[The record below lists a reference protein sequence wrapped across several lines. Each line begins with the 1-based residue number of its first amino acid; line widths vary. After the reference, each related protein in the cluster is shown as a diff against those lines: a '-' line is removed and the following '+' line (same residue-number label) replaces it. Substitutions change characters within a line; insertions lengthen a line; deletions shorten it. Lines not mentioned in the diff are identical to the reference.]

1 MDNIDE
7 YYIKMLDKNNKII
20 VLCFGLDEILNV
32 IGIYYIDFYFLDVE
46 GVEMVILNLMKF
58 GLEKGKFMVDV
69 WLIEYRVWDGC
80 EIVVEKLKV
89 NLKVF

>member
-1 MDNIDE
+1 MGGIVDNIDE

-20 VLCFGLDEILNV
+20 VLCFGLDEIFNV

-46 GVEMVILNLMKF
+46 GVEMFILNLMKF

-80 EIVVEKLKV
+80 
-89 NLKVF
+89 

>member
-1 MDNIDE
+1 MGGIVDNIDE

-80 EIVVEKLKV
+80 
-89 NLKVF
+89 

>member
-20 VLCFGLDEILNV
+20 VLCFGLDEIFNV

-46 GVEMVILNLMKF
+46 GVEMFILNLMKF

-80 EIVVEKLKV
+80 
-89 NLKVF
+89 

>member
-1 MDNIDE
+1 MFIKGGGVGGIVDNIDE

-80 EIVVEKLKV
+80 
-89 NLKVF
+89 

>member
-1 MDNIDE
+1 MGGIVDSIDE

-46 GVEMVILNLMKF
+46 GVEMFILNLMKF

-80 EIVVEKLKV
+80 
-89 NLKVF
+89 

>member
-1 MDNIDE
+1 MGGIVDNIDE

-46 GVEMVILNLMKF
+46 GVEMFILNLMKF

-80 EIVVEKLKV
+80 
-89 NLKVF
+89 

>member
-1 MDNIDE
+1 MGGIVDNIDE

-46 GVEMVILNLMKF
+46 GVEMFILNLMKF

-69 WLIEYRVWDGC
+69 WLIEYRVWDSC
-80 EIVVEKLKV
+80 
-89 NLKVF
+89 

>member
-1 MDNIDE
+1 MGGIVDNIDE

-46 GVEMVILNLMKF
+46 GVEMFILNLMKF
-58 GLEKGKFMVDV
+58 GLEKGKFMVNV

-80 EIVVEKLKV
+80 
-89 NLKVF
+89 

>member
-1 MDNIDE
+1 MGGIVDNIDE

-20 VLCFGLDEILNV
+20 VLCFGLDEILNM

-46 GVEMVILNLMKF
+46 GVEMFILNLMKF

-80 EIVVEKLKV
+80 
-89 NLKVF
+89 

>member
-1 MDNIDE
+1 MGGIVDNIDE

-32 IGIYYIDFYFLDVE
+32 IGIYYIEFYFLDVE
-46 GVEMVILNLMKF
+46 GVEMFILNLMKF

-80 EIVVEKLKV
+80 
-89 NLKVF
+89 

>member
-20 VLCFGLDEILNV
+20 VLCFGEDEILNV

-46 GVEMVILNLMKF
+46 GVEMFILNLMKF

-80 EIVVEKLKV
+80 
-89 NLKVF
+89 

>member
-1 MDNIDE
+1 MGGIVDNIDE

-32 IGIYYIDFYFLDVE
+32 IGIYYMDFYFLDVE
-46 GVEMVILNLMKF
+46 GVEMFILNLMKF

-80 EIVVEKLKV
+80 
-89 NLKVF
+89 

>member
-1 MDNIDE
+1 MGGIVDNIDE
-7 YYIKMLDKNNKII
+7 YYIKMLDKSNRII

-46 GVEMVILNLMKF
+46 GVEMFILNLMKF

-80 EIVVEKLKV
+80 
-89 NLKVF
+89 